1 VKRWGAV
8 GAAALTALTVSPL
21 VKTPG
26 RLLAACAK
34 WIGVA
39 AGLELLSMLGF
50 VLVFALVFGA
60 SSARRPG
67 LGTGLRALGAIT
79 VLPAGGVV
87 GPGLAA
93 RTASPDAGSVRS
105 LARSTVALTIL
116 TNAPEVL
123 VLGLLS
129 VSLWLGWP
137 DGPHDAL
144 RTLPAAGVAAAVLA
158 TVTLAGRRHA
168 PSPRAA
174 RRSGPRHVR
183 AGLAVLGD
191 GAAEA
196 RALVGVA
203 SVLGPHRG
211 PRTTPAGRV
220 VRSGCAAG
228 GRRALSS
235 RSRRRESRPTSLR
248 HRMSRWRRQPEGP
261 R

>member
-191 GAAEA
+191 GATEA

-203 SVLGPHRG
+203 WVLGPHRG